1 MPHYNKKEGETMTS
15 ADLTVLEPY
24 CKDDM
29 RLLKKLSKS
38 IFLRLN
44 EPLTEA
50 DYDDFY
56 SIANMT
62 LWQCYNSYSTDK
74 GASFNTFLCDCLK
87 KRFKTE
93 IRDRHREKRVINQF
107 TTSLDA
113 TNDSEEECSLLDFI
127 ASDFDTF
134 EEVTKNNNEQFQD
147 KVQQYISKLSNQQVN
162 ILNLLIDGYT
172 PKDIRQILEISS
184 TEYAV
189 KDWGCLDESD
199 KQVNNEALKHSDNL
213 YLLGAYQTSK
223 GKIYIITNN
232 ISQIPGDTATTICF
246 SDER

>member
-1 MPHYNKKEGETMTS
+1 MTS

-50 DYDDFY
+50 DFY

-107 TTSLDA
+107 TTSLDV
-113 TNDSEEECSLLDFI
+113 TNDNEEECSLLDLI

-134 EEVTKNNNEQFQD
+134 EEVIKNNNEQFQD

-162 ILNLLIDGYT
+162 ILNLLIDGYE

-184 TEYAV
+184 TEYAENMKIMRSFENV
-189 KDWGCLDESD
+189 KIL
-199 KQVNNEALKHSDNL
+199 
-213 YLLGAYQTSK
+213 
-223 GKIYIITNN
+223 
-232 ISQIPGDTATTICF
+232 F
-246 SDER
+246 

>member
-24 CKDDM
+24 CKDNM

-62 LWQCYNSYSTDK
+62 LWQCYNSYSTNK

-87 KRFKTE
+87 KKFKTE

-113 TNDSEEECSLLDFI
+113 TNDSEEECSILDFI
-127 ASDFDTF
+127 PSDFDTF

-172 PKDIRQILEISS
+172 PKDIQQILEISS
-184 TEYAV
+184 TEYAENMKIMRSFENV
-189 KDWGCLDESD
+189 KIL
-199 KQVNNEALKHSDNL
+199 
-213 YLLGAYQTSK
+213 
-223 GKIYIITNN
+223 
-232 ISQIPGDTATTICF
+232 F
-246 SDER
+246 